1 MIQEENERRYKE
13 ANEELERKILANEQ
27 EKKVLIE
34 QVKMLENE
42 IVNLRRENEEMSN
55 PATLRRTLNR
65 NSMQN
70 PITPGF

>member
-1 MIQEENERRYKE
+1 MIQEENERRQKE
-13 ANEELERKILANEQ
+13 ANEELESKVLANEQ

-55 PATLRRTLNR
+55 PVTLRRTLNH
-65 NSMQN
+65 NSIQN
-70 PITPGF
+70 AITPGF

>member
-1 MIQEENERRYKE
+1 MIQEENERRQKE
-13 ANEELERKILANEQ
+13 ANDELERKILANEQ

-42 IVNLRRENEEMSN
+42 MVNLRRENEEMSN
-55 PATLRRTLNR
+55 PATLRRTLNH

>member
-34 QVKMLENE
+34 
-42 IVNLRRENEEMSN
+42 
-55 PATLRRTLNR
+55 
-65 NSMQN
+65 
-70 PITPGF
+70 

>member
-1 MIQEENERRYKE
+1 
-13 ANEELERKILANEQ
+13 
-27 EKKVLIE
+27 
-34 QVKMLENE
+34 MLENE

-55 PATLRRTLNR
+55 PATLRRTLNH